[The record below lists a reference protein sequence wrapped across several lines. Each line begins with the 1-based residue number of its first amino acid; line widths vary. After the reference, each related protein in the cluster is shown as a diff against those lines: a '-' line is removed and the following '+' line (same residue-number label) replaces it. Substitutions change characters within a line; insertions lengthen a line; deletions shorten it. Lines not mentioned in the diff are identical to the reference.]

1 MWLQLEFNN
10 PIRMHIQT
18 TVQLLH
24 QTSWEVCGSLQ
35 VGMSYCGLWQQLLL
49 SWRGRLNFTFTMH
62 CHNYAYIT
70 LKLLKHVSNNHRKPT
85 GKKKTTCLYIYVTV
99 YRSFHHLRIMD
110 TLFPASLAI
119 LCKLPCEHTST
130 SLQHCDAYA
139 SVALQCEFCSG
150 GC

>member
-1 MWLQLEFNN
+1 
-10 PIRMHIQT
+10 MHIQT
-18 TVQLLH
+18 KVQLLH

-49 SWRGRLNFTFTMH
+49 SWRGRLNFTFIMH

-85 GKKKTTCLYIYVTV
+85 EKKKQQQPVYTLNQIFSSFENHGYIIP
-99 YRSFHHLRIMD
+99 RE
-110 TLFPASLAI
+110 PAI

-130 SLQHCDAYA
+130 SLQH
-139 SVALQCEFCSG
+139 
-150 GC
+150 